1 MSSVLNA
8 SVVIN
13 YYLESNIFKQ
23 KVGYMKKTLTIAR
36 EKVLLLRTLLLCT
49 LGTLTATAQAQEL
62 TAKNDIIDCGSVL
75 WEHPVTVKFEL
86 QNTGRQPLQI
96 TRVKPGCDCTTA
108 DFPKAS
114 IGPGE
119 QFAIEA
125 TYDARQLGHFLKD
138 IAVYSN
144 ASEKPF
150 YLSIRG
156 VVTEEV
162 VDFSGTYPFTL
173 ADAKADLVDVE
184 FDDVNLGDM
193 PVQKIHIMNAS
204 TQPIS
209 PTVMHLPDYLKAT
222 VSPTTIAPNRQ
233 GTVTLTL
240 DSKRLR
246 DYGLT
251 QTSVFLGMFPGDKVA
266 PQKEISVSA
275 VLLPAFT
282 ELTETQLANAP
293 QMRLSDETIRLTGN
307 KAKQTHAITIENIG
321 KSELDISSLQM
332 FTTGLKVKLNKTRLQ
347 PGEQAT
353 LKITAE
359 TKALRAARSKPRVL
373 MITNDPMKPK
383 VVINIDQ

>member
-1 MSSVLNA
+1 
-8 SVVIN
+8 
-13 YYLESNIFKQ
+13 
-23 KVGYMKKTLTIAR
+23 MKRRISYVRHAAAPLLQ
-36 EKVLLLRTLLLCT
+36 LLLVAA
-49 LGTLTATAQAQEL
+49 LTMAPTAAKAQQL
-62 TAKNDIIDCGSVL
+62 TAKNDVIDCGSVL
-75 WEHPVTVKFEL
+75 WEHPVTVKFDL
-86 QNTGRQPLQI
+86 QNTGNQPLTI
-96 TRVKPGCDCTTA
+96 SRVKPGCDCTTTDYPHTA
-108 DFPKAS
+108 VA
-114 IGPGE
+114 PGE
-119 QFAIEA
+119 QFTIEA

-144 ASEKPF
+144 ASDKPF

-173 ADAKADLVDVE
+173 ADAKADMVNVE
-184 FDDVNLGDM
+184 FDDVNFGDM
-193 PVQKIHIMNAS
+193 PVQKIHIMNTAS
-204 TQPIS
+204 KAIS

-266 PQKEISVSA
+266 AEKEITVSA
-275 VLLPAFT
+275 VLLPAFV

-293 QMRLSDETIRLTGN
+293 QLRLSRENIVMTGN
-307 KAKQTHAITIENIG
+307 KAKQTESIVIENIG
-321 KSELDISSLQM
+321 KSELEISALQL
-332 FTTGLKVKLNKTRLQ
+332 FTTGLKVKLNKTLLQ

-359 TKALRAARSKPRVL
+359 TKTLRMARAKPRVL

-383 VVINIDQ
+383 VVINIEQR

>member
-1 MSSVLNA
+1 MKRMR
-8 SVVIN
+8 
-13 YYLESNIFKQ
+13 NILF
-23 KVGYMKKTLTIAR
+23 A
-36 EKVLLLRTLLLCT
+36 T
-49 LGTLTATAQAQEL
+49 LGLMLVSSTATAQEI
-62 TAKNDIIDCGSVL
+62 TAKNEVIDCGSVL

-86 QNTGRQPLQI
+86 RNSGYQPLI
-96 TRVKPGCDCTTA
+96 LSRVKPGCDCTTA
-108 DFPKAS
+108 DFPKGA
-114 IGPGE
+114 IAPGE
-119 QFAIEA
+119 QFTIEA

-156 VVTEEV
+156 VVAEEV
-162 VDFSGTYPFTL
+162 IDYGGNYAFTL
-173 ADAKADLVDVE
+173 ADAKADLVNVE
-184 FDDVNLGDM
+184 FDDVNRGDM
-193 PVQKIHIMNAS
+193 PVQKIHIMNAGS
-204 TQPIS
+204 VAIS

-251 QTSVFLGMFPGDKVA
+251 QTSIFLGMYPGDKVA
-266 PQKEISVSA
+266 PEKEISVSA

-282 ELTETQLANAP
+282 ELTESQLANAP
-293 QMRLSDETIRLTGN
+293 QMRLSQESIQLNGS
-307 KAKQTHAITIENIG
+307 KAKQTANITIENIG

-332 FTTGLKVKLNKTRLQ
+332 FTTGLKVKLNKTHLQ

-359 TKALRAARSKPRVL
+359 TKALRAARAKPRVL

-383 VVINIDQ
+383 VVINIEQ

>member
-1 MSSVLNA
+1 MQHKKESSMNMT
-8 SVVIN
+8 IRN
-13 YYLESNIFKQ
+13 
-23 KVGYMKKTLTIAR
+23 KKIRHVAALPLQ
-36 EKVLLLRTLLLCT
+36 LLACSALMLISQ
-49 LGTLTATAQAQEL
+49 TAEAQEL
-62 TAKNDIIDCGSVL
+62 SVKNEVIDCGSVL
-75 WEHPVTVKFEL
+75 WEHPVTVKFDM
-86 QNTGRQPLQI
+86 QNSGHQPLNI
-96 TRVKPGCDCTTA
+96 TRVHPGCGCTTVEY
-108 DFPKAS
+108 PRTS
-114 IGPGE
+114 IAPGE

-125 TYDARQLGHFLKD
+125 TYDARQMGHFLKD

-144 ASEKPF
+144 ASERPL

-173 ADAKADLVDVE
+173 ANAKADMVDVE
-184 FDDVNLGDM
+184 FDDVNQGDM
-193 PVQKIHIMNAS
+193 PIQKIHIMNAGS
-204 TQPIS
+204 QSIS

-240 DSKRLR
+240 DSKKLR

-282 ELTETQLANAP
+282 ELTESQLANAP
-293 QMRLSDETIRLTGN
+293 QMRLSRESIQLNSN
-307 KAKQTHAITIENIG
+307 KAKQTESIIIENIG

-332 FTTGLKVKLNKTRLQ
+332 FTTGMKVKLNKTRLQ

-383 VVINIDQ
+383 VVINIEL

>member
-1 MSSVLNA
+1 MKRIRTILIAAIGMMA
-8 SVVIN
+8 SAV
-13 YYLESNIFKQ
+13 
-23 KVGYMKKTLTIAR
+23 
-36 EKVLLLRTLLLCT
+36 
-49 LGTLTATAQAQEL
+49 QAQEI
-62 TAKNDIIDCGSVL
+62 TAKNEVIDCGSVL

-86 QNTGRQPLQI
+86 HNSGYQPLVI
-96 TRVKPGCDCTTA
+96 SRVHPGCDCTTA
-108 DFPKAS
+108 DFPKGA
-114 IGPGE
+114 IAPGE
-119 QFAIEA
+119 AFTIEA
-125 TYDARQLGHFLKD
+125 TYDARQMLKD

-156 VVTEEV
+156 VVDEEV
-162 VDFSGTYPFTL
+162 VDYSGTYPFTL
-173 ADAKADLVDVE
+173 ADAKADMVDVE
-184 FDDVNLGDM
+184 FDDVNRGDM
-193 PVQKIHIMNAS
+193 PLQRIHIMNAGS
-204 TQPIS
+204 QAIS

-266 PQKEISVSA
+266 PEKEISVSA

-282 ELTETQLANAP
+282 EMTETELANAP
-293 QMRLSDETIRLTGN
+293 QMRLSQENIKLNSN
-307 KAKQTHAITIENIG
+307 KAKQTATITIDNIG

-332 FTTGLKVKLNKTRLQ
+332 FTTGLKVKLNKTHLQ

-383 VVINIDQ
+383 VVINIEQ